1 MGWVG
6 QVVGCTV
13 GQVVGCIGLVGF
25 GWVVVVYGWFGWV
38 VGYMA
43 GKQMDRESG
52 WA

>member
-13 GQVVGCIGLVGF
+13 GQVVGCIGLVWF

-38 VGYMA
+38 VGCMA